1 MYGDL
6 ILIGTYTMPIR
17 FGTGQVLQG
26 KGEGI
31 YALRLDRRTGRLSPE
46 AAFKGID
53 NPSYLCRGGDA
64 SRLYAVNELKE
75 FRGEATG
82 ALSSFRFDPEALTLK
97 LLSQHPTG
105 GTDPCHVVTGA
116 GDSVYV
122 ANFMSGSIAVFRTDA
137 DGAARLRSQFF
148 QYEGHSVNPARQ
160 SSPHAHSVIF
170 DRSGRR
176 AFVPDLGTDRL
187 MRYEVDGETGEL
199 TEAGFF
205 ALDPGTGPRH
215 CAFSQDGRY
224 CYLIKELT
232 SEIAALSY
240 DGETGEFRHLQTV
253 STVSGDFAGHNSCA
267 DIDLSLDGRFL
278 YGSNRGENTIACF
291 RIDQN
296 TGLMQAEGRFSS
308 GGEIPRSFAV
318 DPLGEFLL
326 AANQD
331 TGNVVVFR
339 IDRGSGAL
347 IHTSESAVPTP
358 VCVKFWH

>member
-1 MYGDL
+1 MYDDL

-17 FGTGQVLQG
+17 FGTGQILQG

-31 YALRLDRRTGRLSPE
+31 YALRLDRGAGTLTRE
-46 AAFKGID
+46 AVFSGID
-53 NPSYLCRGGDA
+53 NPSYLCRGRDA

-82 ALSSFRFDPEALTLK
+82 ALSSFRFDPDRLALT

-105 GTDPCHVVTGA
+105 GTDPCYVASGA
-116 GDSVYV
+116 GDGVYV
-122 ANFMSGSIAVFRTDA
+122 ANFMSGSVAVFKTDEG
-137 DGAARLRSQFF
+137 GAAAPRSQFF

-215 CAFSQDGRY
+215 CAFSPDGKY

-232 SEIAALSY
+232 SEIAALAY
-240 DGETGEFRHLQTV
+240 DEETGEFQHLQTV
-253 STVSGDFAGHNSCA
+253 STVSKDFAGHNSCA
-267 DIDLSLDGRFL
+267 DLQLSPDGKFL

-291 RIDQN
+291 RIDPD
-296 TGLMQAEGRFSS
+296 TGLLEPAGRFAS

-318 DPLGEFLL
+318 DPRGEFLL

-331 TGNVVVFR
+331 TDNVAVFR
-339 IDRGSGAL
+339 IDRATGAL
-347 IHTSESAVPTP
+347 IFASEISVPTP
-358 VCVKFWH
+358 VCVQFWH